1 MRQKLLYNIVNKND
15 SYNKKERITL
25 MRSRDIFCNNVR
37 KLLATKGWC
46 YANLA
51 DNCKGKLSKAYVNS
65 FRDPNKINPTL
76 DVLDAVAETFGI
88 SVLKLMDPNL
98 EYNRVEN
105 DLPEGYV
112 KKEVLL
118 TKLEYSEVK
127 DWEEV
132 NKKKVEAIKRKNFL
146 KLNELKK

>member
-1 MRQKLLYNIVNKND
+1 
-15 SYNKKERITL
+15 
-25 MRSRDIFCNNVR
+25 MRSREIFCNNVR

-105 DLPEGYV
+105 DLPDGYV

>member
-1 MRQKLLYNIVNKND
+1 
-15 SYNKKERITL
+15 
-25 MRSRDIFCNNVR
+25 MRSREIFCNNVR

-146 KLNELKK
+146 KLNDLKK

>member
-1 MRQKLLYNIVNKND
+1 M
-15 SYNKKERITL
+15 T
-25 MRSRDIFCNNVR
+25 SREIFCNNVR

-65 FRDPNKINPTL
+65 FRDPKKINPTL
-76 DVLDAVAETFGI
+76 DVLDTVAETFGI

-132 NKKKVEAIKRKNFL
+132 NKKKVEAIKRRNFI
-146 KLNELKK
+146 KINELKN

>member
-1 MRQKLLYNIVNKND
+1 
-15 SYNKKERITL
+15 
-25 MRSRDIFCNNVR
+25 MRSREIFCNNVR

-146 KLNELKK
+146 KLNELKNN